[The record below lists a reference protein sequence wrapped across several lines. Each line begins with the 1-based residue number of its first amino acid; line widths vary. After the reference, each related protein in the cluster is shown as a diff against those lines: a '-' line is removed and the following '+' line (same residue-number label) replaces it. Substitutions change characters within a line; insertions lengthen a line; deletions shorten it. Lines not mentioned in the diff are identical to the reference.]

1 MQSYI
6 SMPKKSMSDVAVL
19 TDPEDATGGE
29 RERGRRWG
37 RNGVVPVSGPD
48 EIKGM

>member
-19 TDPEDATGGE
+19 TDPVDATGG
-29 RERGRRWG
+29 ERGRRWG
-37 RNGVVPVSGPD
+37 RNGVVQM
-48 EIKGM
+48 K